1 MKELLCLI
9 IGRTNLI
16 EKNKLSNPKEIKV
29 VKTCVK
35 NQSDDLFICWG
46 SPEERCKGSILKLH
60 SSYKAKHIFI
70 LEYSNHESKKRDENV
85 KLMSSKLHNA
95 GKVKKIIINED
106 KSLPIIR
113 KIIEEI
119 EELVKHDTKQWITID
134 ISTPIKWHLL
144 VLLKFMDLRNLL
156 NNVRFLYTEP
166 EEYITDLFQSL
177 SFGMKEIFPIPTFYG
192 NYDFSKGDLLV
203 LILGYEGSRAM
214 ALHEDIDPAECLLL
228 IAHPPY
234 RKEWKGRT
242 EEMNKEIINITGT
255 SKIKYIHSRNPLKV
269 ALQLLRILSGE
280 EYTEYNH
287 IICPLGTKPQ
297 TLGLYS
303 YLSISP
309 SDTILVY
316 GAPLRR
322 NELFYSSGIGRSW
335 KLPFEK
341 LEVHRKL

>member
-1 MKELLCLI
+1 MTKQKTLRKPIELTEI
-9 IGRTNLI
+9 KTW
-16 EKNKLSNPKEIKV
+16 EKNQPDNF
-29 VKTCVK
+29 
-35 NQSDDLFICWG
+35 FICWG
-46 SPEERCKGSILKLH
+46 SPERRCKGTILKLH
-60 SSYKAKHIFI
+60 PNYEAEHVII
-70 LEYSNHESKKRDENV
+70 WRYSNHESKKRQENIRE
-85 KLMSSKLHNA
+85 M
-95 GKVKKIIINED
+95 
-106 KSLPIIR
+106 KSRL
-113 KIIEEI
+113 KNVGEIEEI
-119 EELVKHDTKQWITID
+119 LIDENKPLPILKETCQKIESLLKHDTQPRITLD
-134 ISTPIKWHLL
+134 ITTPIKWHLL
-144 VLLKFMDLRNLL
+144 IFLKFLDLRNLI

-166 EEYITDLFQSL
+166 EDYITDLFQSL
-177 SFGMKEIFPIPTFYG
+177 SFGIREIFPVPTYYG
-192 NYDFSKGDLLV
+192 DYDFSKEDLLV

-214 ALHEDIDPAECLLL
+214 ALYEDIDPAECLLL
-228 IAHPPY
+228 IADPPY